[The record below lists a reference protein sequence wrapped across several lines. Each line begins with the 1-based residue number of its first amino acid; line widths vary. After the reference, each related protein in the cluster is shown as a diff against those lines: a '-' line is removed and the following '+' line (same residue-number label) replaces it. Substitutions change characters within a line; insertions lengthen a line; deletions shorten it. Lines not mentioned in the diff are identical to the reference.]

1 MNQQQSESKE
11 KNELISLLICVVV
24 SIGIL
29 ISWGCLSSNHEQ
41 FLNQL
46 SSYIWWLASAT
57 FILSLAF
64 IHFRHPKH
72 IGLSFLFAFL
82 ASALTAIL
90 GVGWLWFFIFFLAG
104 LG

>member
-29 ISWGCLSSNHEQ
+29 ISWGWLNTDHEQ
-41 FLNQL
+41 FLRQL
-46 SSYIWWLASAT
+46 DEYIWWLASAS

-72 IGLSFLFAFL
+72 IGLSLLFAFL

-90 GVGWLWFFIFFLAG
+90 GVAWLWFFVFFIVG